1 MPPPLI
7 LECLGSTFL
16 RPKNQ
21 GRIHIFPAK
30 KLPSSKTYS
39 PFKYLDA
46 CVWHLCTIQ
55 HPFPWSNPLWF
66 AKSKKTQNYLFFIL
80 FRTEI
85 PVHCLHF
92 LWPSPSISNGRL
104 GIGYPGKQVLLLS
117 HHHLWKAP
125 HLEQHNGL
133 NGFHE
138 DQNNLILISISFP
151 LSFMIKAS
159 YLVDVKIDCEDEIIF
174 VLFSP
179 LPFHGSG
186 PFKFFIIHYLGSIY
200 MRDMSANQCRHQMF
214 GLRTCNINSLLQFH
228 CLQCGLHLKQRGGF

>member
-1 MPPPLI
+1 MF
-7 LECLGSTFL
+7 G
-16 RPKNQ
+16 
-21 GRIHIFPAK
+21 IFV
-30 KLPSSKTYS
+30 PSSTPS
-39 PFKYLDA
+39 HGATRSGLRN
-46 CVWHLCTIQ
+46 L
-55 HPFPWSNPLWF
+55 
-66 AKSKKTQNYLFFIL
+66 KKNTELFVFIL

-179 LPFHGSG
+179 LPFDGSG
-186 PFKFFIIHYLGSIY
+186 PFKFFIIHDLGSLY

-214 GLRTCNINSLLQFH
+214 GLRTC
-228 CLQCGLHLKQRGGF
+228 RT